1 MIAIISA
8 ITIGAAHFIGDH
20 FRISSLEGRK
30 ELASLTGGIA
40 VAYLL
45 LHLFPL
51 LYEGISVL
59 NRGIFL
65 FALGGFVLIHLV
77 EKYVYKK
84 YPPAQLPQ
92 EIDIMHS
99 YAMAGYY
106 FVVGFVLVNLA
117 ALGNFELFLFVVP
130 VALYTLLSS
139 FSTHAIHGAQYH
151 SSKSIRLNTLI
162 AAMPFA
168 GAISANFVTI
178 SQNVFYSL
186 FAFVAGVMMYIFV
199 RDTIPA
205 ENEGNPT
212 FFLIGAIAYSL
223 LIYAIWFF

>member
-1 MIAIISA
+1 MLALISA
-8 ITIGAAHFIGDH
+8 VVIGAAHFIGDH

-51 LYEGISVL
+51 LYEGVPVL

-65 FALGGFVLIHLV
+65 FALGGFVLFHLV

-84 YPPAQLPQ
+84 YPPKQLPQ
-92 EIDIMHS
+92 ELDLAHS

-106 FVVGFVLVNLA
+106 FVVGFILVNLA
-117 ALGNFELFLFVVP
+117 ALGTSEIFLFITP
-130 VALYTLLSS
+130 VALYSVLSS
-139 FSTHAIHGAQYH
+139 FSSHAIHGAEYH
-151 SSKSIRLNTLI
+151 DPKSITANTLI
-162 AAMPFA
+162 AAMPLA
-168 GAISANFVTI
+168 GAVAASVIEISPI
-178 SQNVFYSL
+178 VFYSL
-186 FAFVAGVMMYIFV
+186 FSFVAGVMMYIFV

-205 ENEGNPT
+205 DSEGNAK
-212 FFLIGAIAYSL
+212 FFLLGALAYAL
-223 LIYAIWFF
+223 LIYSIWFF